1 MEGHLTSWLKQLQE
15 LELEIVHR
23 AGCKH
28 LNADALSRI
37 SCSQCGCESHA
48 TDAGQ
53 SISATVLVTTGGESD
68 LITGFNNYGMP
79 SLVTTTLEKSLERRR
94 KDWIPE

>member
-23 AGCKH
+23 ASCKH

-37 SCSQCGCESHA
+37 SCWQCGCESHA

-53 SISATVLVTTGGESD
+53 SISATVLLTTVGGSD
-68 LITGFNNYGMP
+68 LITCP
-79 SLVTTTLEKSLERRR
+79 A
-94 KDWIPE
+94 W